1 MLGALFRRL
10 FLTRL
15 LALHGA
21 GRPAFFG
28 KLAHLAGRRAF
39 LRHLSP
45 LRKKRW
51 VVYAKP
57 PFAGP
62 EAVLAYLSRYTHR
75 VAISNSLLLRF
86 DEDGVTF
93 RYKDYRRG
101 GTDRQQVMTLAADEF
116 IRRFLL
122 HALPRG
128 FHRIRHY
135 GLLASGT
142 RQTSLEH
149 ARKLL
154 AVAPPA
160 VDDAPLEPAEARPP
174 CPCCGGRMVI
184 IETFERRY
192 QPRAP
197 PSLGVASGSP
207 PS

>member
-15 LALHGA
+15 RALHDRGQLAL
-21 GRPAFFG
+21 FG
-28 KLAHLAGRRAF
+28 SLTHLAERRAF

-45 LRKKRW
+45 VRKKRW

-75 VAISNSLLLRF
+75 VAISNSRLLRF
-86 DEDGVTF
+86 DEAGVTF
-93 RYKDYRRG
+93 RYKDYRKAG
-101 GTDRQQVMTLAADEF
+101 AGRQQVMTLGADEF

-135 GLLASGT
+135 GLLASAH
-142 RQTSLEH
+142 RKDHLER
-149 ARKLL
+149 ARRLL
-154 AVAPPA
+154 DVAPPPTDEPA
-160 VDDAPLEPAEARPP
+160 DDAEPRPT
-174 CPCCGGRMVI
+174 CPCCGGTMII
-184 IETFERRY
+184 IEVFERRY

-197 PSLGVASGSP
+197 PQLAVSSGAP
-207 PS
+207 AP